1 MRTKIILIIAVFC
14 LIGEILFSFYYSS
27 TSLSLNEQ
35 YNSIQSTLSQ
45 LKITQEQLEIDL
57 AEMTSL
63 NSIDTLIND
72 QQLVPIKKSL

>member
-1 MRTKIILIIAVFC
+1 MRTKIILIIAVIC
-14 LIGEILFSFYYSS
+14 LISEIIFSFYYSS

-63 NSIDTLIND
+63 NSINTLIND

>member
-1 MRTKIILIIAVFC
+1 MRTKIILIIAVIC
-14 LIGEILFSFYYSS
+14 LISEIIFSFYYSS